1 MYRFPVADK
10 SHFIDADDNKH
21 CNTDQSSYPCVQS
34 NGIRCNTVGVK
45 GVKGIQGVKLLV
57 RKVNGPMYYKSDY
70 NRAVHEWNKLDVK
83 YTTIMVTQSFKAV
96 MQRYMVTSTQMTP

>member
-1 MYRFPVADK
+1 MAHGYNVLSIQRTNRRSPQVYVVTRFD
-10 SHFIDADDNKH
+10 
-21 CNTDQSSYPCVQS
+21 C

-83 YTTIMVTQSFKAV
+83 YTTIMVTQSFKAL